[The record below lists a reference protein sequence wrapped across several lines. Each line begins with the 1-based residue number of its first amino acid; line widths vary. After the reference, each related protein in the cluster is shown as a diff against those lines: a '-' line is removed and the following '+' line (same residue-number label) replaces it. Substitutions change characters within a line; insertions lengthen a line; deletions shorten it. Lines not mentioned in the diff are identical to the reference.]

1 MAQLPCIGLCNHVLT
16 YLLGTVPYILT
27 MGYLVGDHR
36 QKKNINLV
44 VIAPNGLNKLLV
56 WPTPLAMEH
65 WDTLFQKPPQT
76 KKEYL

>member
-36 QKKNINLV
+36 QKKKHQLGGHRSEW
-44 VIAPNGLNKLLV
+44 A
-56 WPTPLAMEH
+56 
-65 WDTLFQKPPQT
+65 
-76 KKEYL
+76 